1 MKAVGALLV
10 LLAGCAHPAARTT
23 TATAESLGGTA
34 PGSVRLVALCEL
46 PRSEISEGLSG
57 TWFDPATRTLFALQ
71 DTVPRIVPL
80 VASAD
85 FRSWNAGTPI
95 TLQGR
100 PSASWD
106 GEALSRAGNE
116 FLAIADE
123 GAGRIERFDAAG
135 HFLGALAV
143 PERFAQQARDN
154 KGVEGLSV
162 SPGERFLFVANE
174 AALVDDGPLA
184 THALGTTVRILRH
197 ELASGREEQRA
208 YRTEPL
214 GAGGDG
220 EMGVSDLTAVSDDV
234 LLVLERGY
242 QAGYGNTVRIFRV
255 DFRASDAAG
264 GSAPAPSGGAAT
276 GGLDPATPL
285 LRKTLVIDL
294 ATLPA
299 RGVTRDSPQ
308 PNPVL
313 ENYEALALG
322 SVQPDGRRLLF
333 VTADDNASS
342 EQRPRILVLSAQIR

>member
-1 MKAVGALLV
+1 
-10 LLAGCAHPAARTT
+10 
-23 TATAESLGGTA
+23 
-34 PGSVRLVALCEL
+34 LVALCEL
-46 PRSEISEGLSG
+46 ARSEISEGLSG
-57 TWFDPATRTLFALQ
+57 TWFDPSTRTLFALQ

-85 FRSWNAGTPI
+85 FRSWTAGTPI

-100 PSASWD
+100 PSAAWD
-106 GEALSRAGNE
+106 GEALSHVDNE

-135 HFLGALAV
+135 RYLGALAL
-143 PERFAQQARDN
+143 PERFAQHAREN
-154 KGVEGLSV
+154 KGVEGLVV
-162 SPGERFLFVANE
+162 SPGGRFLFVANE

-214 GAGGDG
+214 GAGADG
-220 EMGVSDLTAVSDDV
+220 EMGVSDLTAISDDV

-255 DFRASDAAG
+255 DFRTGDVVS
-264 GSAPAPSGGAAT
+264 

-294 ATLPA
+294 AALPA
-299 RGVTRDSPQ
+299 RGVSHDSPQ

-322 SVQPDGRRLLF
+322 PEQRDGRRLLF
-333 VTADDNASS
+333 VTADDNARS
-342 EQRPRILVLSAQIR
+342 EQRPRILVLSAQIQ